1 MREQPYD
8 GLSLFGKSEISQR
21 SRVAALLSNGARYR
35 LPSEDAAQMC
45 AATPIFVM
53 AVGNWSLGTSRHDA
67 KFGRRQPAPARSS
80 LVAQSFVRI
89 ESGEIALA
97 RSMNPH
103 QFSNASRNAPFS
115 ACLEARLMPSEQIRD
130 CHRERWPGSR
140 FAFLVRTLSSRLGQS
155 DARDER
161 RKS

>member
-21 SRVAALLSNGARYR
+21 WRAAALFGDMDAGQR
-35 LPSEDAAQMC
+35 LPSEDSAQMC

-53 AVGNWSLGTSRHDA
+53 AVGDSSLGTSRHGA

-80 LVAQSFVRI
+80 FVAQSFVRI

-97 RSMNPH
+97 RSMNQH
-103 QFSNASRNAPFS
+103 QSSNASRNAPS
-115 ACLEARLMPSEQIRD
+115 VHAWRS
-130 CHRERWPGSR
+130 G
-140 FAFLVRTLSSRLGQS
+140 
-155 DARDER
+155 
-161 RKS
+161 